1 VGIQTLR
8 AMQERAIIPL
18 LPAVT
23 LAFIC
28 GVIGAAIQLTG
39 SSRVWLALVGAVIVG
54 ATAASSVLRDKGE
67 AQERTIVAVLRS
79 LLAVAV
85 FGLVYFALLTLLA
98 DGNVVLFLLFTLLA
112 GGCALI
118 LTQQRVSRPAS
129 QSSG

>member
-8 AMQERAIIPL
+8 VMQERAIIPL

-28 GVIGAAIQLTG
+28 GVIGAATQLTG
-39 SSRVWLALVGAVIVG
+39 SSRVWLALVGAIVV
-54 ATAASSVLRDKGE
+54 AAAAASSVLRDGAE
-67 AQERTIVAVLRS
+67 GPERTIVGVLRA

-85 FGLVYFALLTLLA
+85 FGLIYFALLTLLA
-98 DGNVVLFLLFTLLA
+98 DGNVFLFLVFLILA

-118 LTQQRVSRPAS
+118 LAQQRVSRPAS